1 MGEANFYYFTC
12 LKFTRLSVK
21 KHFQKTMAPLKK
33 KRVRG
38 GDNAIDAI
46 GGSKSLLALEDDD
59 QKDFERR
66 VADHKK
72 KMNSGSGSKN
82 AGTNIPGVVY
92 LGHVPH
98 GFYEKE
104 MRAFFSQF
112 GAVTRLRLSRSKRTG
127 RSKGYAFLEFR
138 HEEVAKVAADT
149 MNNYLMYRQILKC
162 ESTWADKLHPETFKN
177 CHRPFRMPTGAAKSR
192 LRHNADKTPKR
203 EQENA
208 RARTGKMKKKAEA
221 LKAMGIEYECPV
233 ESEQEE
239 GQKEGE
245 GTTQSVSAVETPME
259 TTA

>member
-98 GFYEKE
+98 GF
-104 MRAFFSQF
+104 
-112 GAVTRLRLSRSKRTG
+112 
-127 RSKGYAFLEFR
+127 LEFR

-162 ESTWADKLHPETFKN
+162 EFIPADKLHPETFKN
-177 CHRPFRMPTGAAKSR
+177 CHRPFRMPTAA
-192 LRHNADKTPKR
+192 
-203 EQENA
+203 
-208 RARTGKMKKKAEA
+208 
-221 LKAMGIEYECPV
+221 
-233 ESEQEE
+233 
-239 GQKEGE
+239 
-245 GTTQSVSAVETPME
+245 
-259 TTA
+259 

>member
-1 MGEANFYYFTC
+1 LLILNI
-12 LKFTRLSVK
+12 RLSLK
-21 KHFQKTMAPLKK
+21 KHFEKTMAPLKK

-38 GDNAIDAI
+38 GENAIDAM

-72 KMNSGSGSKN
+72 KMNSGVGGSKTT
-82 AGTNIPGVVY
+82 GSNIPGVVY

-162 ESTWADKLHPETFKN
+162 EFIPADKLHPETFKN
-177 CHRPFRMPTGAAKSR
+177 CHRPFRMPTAAAKSR
-192 LRHNADKTPKR
+192 QRHNADKTPKK
-203 EQENA
+203 EEENA
-208 RARTGKMKKKAEA
+208 KARMGKMKKKTEA
-221 LKAMGIEYECPV
+221 LKAMGIEYECRV
-233 ESEQEE
+233 ESGRE
-239 GQKEGE
+239 GQKESE
-245 GTTQSVSAVETPME
+245 GTTESAPAVETPME
-259 TTA
+259 TID

>member
-1 MGEANFYYFTC
+1 
-12 LKFTRLSVK
+12 
-21 KHFQKTMAPLKK
+21 MAPLKK
-33 KRVRG
+33 KRVQG
-38 GDNAIDAI
+38 GDNPVDSI
-46 GGSKSLLALEDDD
+46 GGSKSFLALEDDD

-72 KMNSGSGSKN
+72 KMKSGATTS
-82 AGTNIPGVVY
+82 GTNIPGVVY

-162 ESTWADKLHPETFKN
+162 EFMPAEKVHPDTFKN
-177 CHRPFRMPTGAAKSR
+177 SHRPFRPPTGAAKSR
-192 LRHNADKTPKR
+192 LRHNAEKSPEK
-203 EQENA
+203 EAENA
-208 RARTGKMKKKAEA
+208 RSRVARMKKKTDA
-221 LKAMGIEYECPV
+221 LKALGIDYECQV
-233 ESEQEE
+233 EAEEKGQDEQ
-239 GQKEGE
+239 
-245 GTTQSVSAVETPME
+245 TVTVAPME
-259 TTA
+259 TETSA